1 MKQLSKQGSSIT
13 QNNTENQQTELQ
25 IKLYAKEINRK
36 TDACANENLLM
47 QLRVITTETRET
59 IH

>member
-25 IKLYAKEINRK
+25 IKLYAKEINNNKKQMHVQMK
-36 TDACANENLLM
+36 TY
-47 QLRVITTETRET
+47 
-59 IH
+59 

>member
-25 IKLYAKEINRK
+25 IKLYAKEIKQKNRCMCK
-36 TDACANENLLM
+36 
-47 QLRVITTETRET
+47 
-59 IH
+59 